1 MLRLADIGHARGGI
15 VEWFACLVSAPCDG
29 GPNPMASSPNE
40 ILDAAMKLPES
51 ERLLIATRLLETLP
65 DDYPG
70 LSEDDAGFLAEL
82 ERRASDNEAAVPV
95 SELWK
100 QD

>member
-1 MLRLADIGHARGGI
+1 
-15 VEWFACLVSAPCDG
+15 
-29 GPNPMASSPNE
+29 MASSPNE
-40 ILDAAMKLPES
+40 IIDAALKLPES
-51 ERLLIATRLLETLP
+51 DRLLIAARLLETLP

-70 LSEDDAGFLAEL
+70 LSADDAGFLDEL
-82 ERRASDNEAAVPV
+82 ERRGADAEPTIPV

>member
-1 MLRLADIGHARGGI
+1 
-15 VEWFACLVSAPCDG
+15 
-29 GPNPMASSPNE
+29 MATSPDE
-40 ILDAAMKLPES
+40 IIDAALKLPES
-51 ERLLIATRLLETLP
+51 DRLLIAARLLDTLP

-70 LSEDDAGFLAEL
+70 LSEDEAGFMDEL
-82 ERRASDNEAAVPV
+82 ERRANDTEAMISV

>member
-1 MLRLADIGHARGGI
+1 
-15 VEWFACLVSAPCDG
+15 
-29 GPNPMASSPNE
+29 MASGPNE
-40 ILDAAMKLPES
+40 IIDAALKLPES
-51 ERLLIATRLLETLP
+51 DRLLIATRLLETLP

-70 LSEDDAGFLAEL
+70 LSEDEPGFVDEL
-82 ERRASDNEAAVPV
+82 ERRASDTEPTIHV

>member
-1 MLRLADIGHARGGI
+1 
-15 VEWFACLVSAPCDG
+15 
-29 GPNPMASSPNE
+29 MASSPDE
-40 ILDAAMKLPES
+40 IFDAALKLPES
-51 ERLLIATRLLETLP
+51 DRLLIAARLLETLP

-70 LSEDDAGFLAEL
+70 LSEEDGGFLDEL
-82 ERRASDNEAAVPV
+82 ERRANDAGATIPV

>member
-1 MLRLADIGHARGGI
+1 
-15 VEWFACLVSAPCDG
+15 
-29 GPNPMASSPNE
+29 MASSADE
-40 ILDAAMKLPES
+40 IINAALKLPEA
-51 ERLLIATRLLETLP
+51 ERLLVAARLLETLP

-70 LSEDDAGFLAEL
+70 LSADDPGFMDEL
-82 ERRASDNEAAVPV
+82 ERRANDTEPTIPA

>member
-1 MLRLADIGHARGGI
+1 
-15 VEWFACLVSAPCDG
+15 
-29 GPNPMASSPNE
+29 MATSPDE
-40 ILDAAMKLPES
+40 IIDAALKLPES
-51 ERLLIATRLLETLP
+51 DRLLIAARLLDTLP

-70 LSEDDAGFLAEL
+70 LSEDEAGFMDEL
-82 ERRASDNEAAVPV
+82 ERRANDTEATIPV